1 MLTRRDFSKLLSTWA
16 AALSSGGA
24 LSASKLSPPAPNREV
39 EVAVPTASAQA
50 NTANTPALDMDPW
63 RTRTPTSVEEADAYE
78 AWERTLQTGLKYDLL
93 IKGGTVIDPGQRM
106 HAVLDVAVKDGKI
119 SQVGPNLSPE
129 QASRVVNAKG
139 KIVTPGWID
148 LHVHCYS
155 GITIGVNADRYCV
168 GRGTTSVIEAGST
181 GYLGINQFV
190 KEVVNPSLT
199 RIFPLVHI
207 CPLGDT
213 TQMAHLLDD
222 MKNVSPEWTAMA
234 AKANRPAV
242 VGIKVHLST
251 IYSTHPKDF
260 ELEILKK
267 ALEAAERCQ
276 LPLMVHINQT
286 YYPLPVSLKM
296 LRKGDIFT
304 HCFSEFPIDSPLDPN
319 GKILPEVREA
329 RARGV
334 IFDVGA
340 GFRHFSFD
348 VAEKCM
354 QQGFLPDTIS
364 TDLNRLYAT
373 ERVYDLPTM
382 VSKFLM
388 LGMDLDNAIA
398 CVTTNPAK
406 VFDYGVQIGTLR
418 PGSEADVGIFEL
430 QDGNF
435 EFQDVNGRRRI
446 GHQRLK
452 NKAVVCRGE
461 FLINDV

>member
-16 AALSSGGA
+16 AALSSGAGLTA
-24 LSASKLSPPAPNREV
+24 AESSRHAAKSEPDPSP
-39 EVAVPTASAQA
+39 AVPSPHTGATNAS
-50 NTANTPALDMDPW
+50 TLDMDPW

-78 AWERTLQTGLKYDLL
+78 KWERTLQTGLKYDLL
-93 IKGGTVIDPGQRM
+93 IKGGTVIDPGQRL
-106 HAVLDVAVKDGKI
+106 HAVMDVAINKAKI
-119 SQVGPNLSPE
+119 TQVATDISPD

-148 LHVHCYS
+148 LHVHCQH
-155 GITIGVNADRYCV
+155 GVTIGVDADRYCV

-190 KEVVNPSLT
+190 KQYVNTSLT

-222 MKNVSPEWTAMA
+222 MKNVSPQWTAMA
-234 AKANRPAV
+234 AVANKPAV

-267 ALEAAERCQ
+267 ALEAAEIAKM
-276 LPLMVHINQT
+276 PLMVHINQT
-286 YYPLPVSLKM
+286 YYPLPMSLKM

-304 HCFSEFPIDSPLDPN
+304 HCFSEFPIDTPLDSN
-319 GKILPEVREA
+319 GKLLPEVREA
-329 RARGV
+329 RDRGV

-354 QQGFLPDTIS
+354 QQGFMPDTIS

-388 LGMDLDNAIA
+388 LGMDLDKAIE
-398 CVTTNPAK
+398 CVTVNPSK

-418 PGSEADVGIFEL
+418 PGSEADISIFEL
-430 QDGNF
+430 QEGNF
-435 EFQDVNGRRRI
+435 EFQDVNGRRRV
-446 GHQRLK
+446 GRQRLK